1 MKSILLTLALCACMI
16 SAQAQSLITIS
27 EARTRP
33 DSSLVRV
40 VGTVLNGA
48 DLGKIRYIQDGSG
61 SAIGVY
67 SPVAPLI
74 NLVPGDSIEVI
85 GAKVTYRNLIEI
97 VKTASIPLTIN
108 QLGQALNQIQPAQ
121 YAAADMASAFTEPN
135 EGRLIR
141 INGITAIVTSSGTP
155 ATAFAANTNYNL
167 NGDPA
172 YQLRSVTSAVTVV
185 GLAIPTTQFDV
196 IGILSQFCVDPVSGC
211 ATGYQVLPRTSADIV
226 VTPTAIAKSVLQQI
240 TVYPNPT
247 TTGLIKIN
255 STDPISEVS
264 VVNSIG
270 LTLNAAYREGQI
282 ELGNA
287 PAGLYMLK
295 FKSRGLAF
303 TKQFSVQ

>member
-1 MKSILLTLALCACMI
+1 MKSTLLTLALCAFTI
-16 SAQAQSLITIS
+16 GAQAQSLTTIA
-27 EARTRP
+27 EARTQT
-33 DSSLVRV
+33 DSSAVHV

-97 VKTASIPLTIN
+97 VKTNAVPLTIN
-108 QLGQALNQIQPAQ
+108 QFGQALSPVQPTQ

-141 INGITAIVTSSGTP
+141 INGLTAIVPSSGTP
-155 ATAFAANTNYNL
+155 ATTFAANTNYNL
-167 NGDPA
+167 NGDPT
-172 YQLRSVTSAVTVV
+172 YQLRSVTAAVTVV
-185 GLAIPTTQFDV
+185 GSTIPTTQFDV
-196 IGILSQFCVDPVSGC
+196 IGILSQFCVDPAIGC
-211 ATGYQVLPRTSADIV
+211 ATGYQLLPRTAADII
-226 VTPTAIAKSVLQQI
+226 VTPTAVAKSMSQQI
-240 TVYPNPT
+240 TVHPNPT
-247 TTGLIKIN
+247 STGSIRVN
-255 STDPISEVS
+255 SIDPISEVS

-270 LTLNAAYREGQI
+270 LTIPAVCQDGRV
-282 ELGNA
+282 ELGTV
-287 PAGLYMLK
+287 PAGLYVLK
-295 FKSRGLAF
+295 FKSRGLTF